1 MEIQSVSGNTS
12 QAQFAEQ
19 AAVQVQAM
27 GLKAMREQS
36 DALAKLLASARII
49 TDPNL
54 GQSQFRVWRE
64 KTSFLSI
71 NFHIIL
77 NLIDTHEYLRRNAWK

>member
-1 MEIQSVSGNTS
+1 MEIQSVPVSSS

-27 GLKAMREQS
+27 GLKNMREQS
-36 DALAKLLASARII
+36 DALAKLLSSAQII

-54 GQSQFRVWRE
+54 GR
-64 KTSFLSI
+64 SI
-71 NFHIIL
+71 NVI
-77 NLIDTHEYLRRNAWK
+77 A

>member
-1 MEIQSVSGNTS
+1 MDIQSVPAGST

-36 DALAKLLASARII
+36 DALAKLLASTQVIA
-49 TDPNL
+49 DPNL
-54 GQSQFRVWRE
+54 GRSV
-64 KTSFLSI
+64 
-71 NFHIIL
+71 NII
-77 NLIDTHEYLRRNAWK
+77 A